1 MIAIDKITDIKTNI
15 FSKMDVD
22 IEKRKEL
29 LKKLNDILTD
39 NNNLRPDI
47 DPTTGAVT
55 LKDIDPTRASQ
66 LSQELISTI

>member
-1 MIAIDKITDIKTNI
+1 MIAIDKIVNRILKTNI
-15 FSKMDVD
+15 FSKMDD
-22 IEKRKEL
+22 PKRKEL

-55 LKDIDPTRASQ
+55 LKDIDPT
-66 LSQELISTI
+66 